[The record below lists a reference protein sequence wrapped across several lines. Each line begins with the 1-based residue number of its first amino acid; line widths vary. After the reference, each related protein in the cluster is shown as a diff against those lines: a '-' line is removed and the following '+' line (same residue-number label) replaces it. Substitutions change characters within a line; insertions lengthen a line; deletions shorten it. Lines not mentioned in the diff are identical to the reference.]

1 MRTIAQF
8 VWRKHAAQRMMER
21 SIAREEI
28 IHCAQYGEIIE
39 SYPNDYPFP
48 SFLVYE
54 ILNEPLHIVMAL
66 NNDTCYIITAYR
78 PNQDEFEDDFKTR
91 KKR

>member
-1 MRTIAQF
+1 MRQIGEF

-48 SFLVYE
+48 SFLVFE
-54 ILNEPLHIVMAL
+54 MGTEPLHIVMAL
-66 NNDTCYIITAYR
+66 DGDTCYVITAYR
-78 PNQDEFEDDFKTR
+78 PNNQEFENDFKTR
-91 KKR
+91 KKQ

>member
-1 MRTIAQF
+1 MRKITEF

-21 SIAREEI
+21 SITREEI
-28 IHCAQYGEIIE
+28 VHCAQYGEIIE

-48 SFLVYE
+48 SFLVFE
-54 ILNEPLHIVMAL
+54 LEKEPLHIVMAL
-66 NNDTCYIITAYR
+66 EGETCYIITAYR
-78 PNQDEFEDDFKTR
+78 PNIEEFEDDFKTR